1 MNRPTKV
8 VLTRLTD
15 GEDTYLEKAAEKN
28 EISVSEYLRRLVL
41 RDMQKGGLKIVGFR
55 INGCGA
61 SEEEESR

>member
-1 MNRPTKV
+1 MKPTTV

-15 GEDTYLEKAAEKN
+15 SEVEYLERSASRN
-28 EISVSEYLRRLVL
+28 QISTSEYLRRLVL